1 MYPRMSA
8 VLCTLFNYRPM
19 WCFLLKN
26 PLSTWFHILHYRGNY
41 ARIVLRLSTD
51 FGVSPVNYFLLNS
64 RHPSYQILATPLVT
78 VISSMTLVPADVG
91 RIEPV
96 RCCLL

>member
-41 ARIVLRLSTD
+41 ARIVFASFYRFWGVTRKLFSLKFAPPLIPNSGDATSDSDFFDD
-51 FGVSPVNYFLLNS
+51 FGTS
-64 RHPSYQILATPLVT
+64 
-78 VISSMTLVPADVG
+78 
-91 RIEPV
+91 
-96 RCCLL
+96 